1 MIFELVFKIA
11 KVYSNLA
18 NNKLIPTN
26 SLVKVIMYT
35 IQHNHVRI
43 QYLSN
48 TETEPVIIMGLFQR
62 EQSLY
67 YRSSR
72 WINPTKK
79 HVYKLNK
86 YLLTKGTMS

>member
-1 MIFELVFKIA
+1 MIFELIFKIA
-11 KVYSNLA
+11 KVYSTWA

-26 SLVKVIMYT
+26 SLVKVNMYSS
-35 IQHNHVRI
+35 QHNRVRI

-67 YRSSR
+67 RSNR
-72 WINPTKK
+72 WISPKK
-79 HVYKLNK
+79 NK
-86 YLLTKGTMS
+86 KNMSMN